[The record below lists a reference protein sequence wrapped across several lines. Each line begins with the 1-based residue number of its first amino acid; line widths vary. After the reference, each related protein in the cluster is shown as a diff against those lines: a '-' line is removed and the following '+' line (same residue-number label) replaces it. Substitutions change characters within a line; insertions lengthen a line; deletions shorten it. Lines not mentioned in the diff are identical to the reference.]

1 MAVTAA
7 ATMAAATT
15 GAMGSSSAM
24 TSRDLPATTAL
35 PVVAPSDANYVVARL
50 RLPRGR
56 RGARPRCRLAAVAA
70 AREAASPAV
79 SAVTLLAASVAA
91 TAAVQKSRHPKC
103 CRAMVQ
109 RPPAA
114 RAVAPSRW
122 R

>member
-1 MAVTAA
+1 MAAAAA
-7 ATMAAATT
+7 ATVAAATT

-50 RLPRGR
+50 RLPCGRG
-56 RGARPRCRLAAVAA
+56 GARPRCRLAAVAA

-79 SAVTLLAASVAA
+79 SAVTVLAASVAA
-91 TAAVQKSRHPKC
+91 MAVQESCRPKC
-103 CRAMVQ
+103 SRAMVQ